1 MNSADPTIDDYLR
14 TPAHP
19 LRQTGG
25 RRSANRISDPNLPL
39 VTVYTI
45 VRNRKDTLPE
55 TIRSVLAQTYPNIE
69 YIIVDGASTDGTL
82 EVIKQFDDKID
93 LWISEPDRGGPDALN
108 KAISLAQGSIV
119 FTLSSDDWINPNFIE
134 IAVQT
139 LQKTNFDFV
148 FGNVALYELDGRL
161 DFVSKGNANYAKY
174 IKHRPPQTSNTSMVI
189 RRRCYERVGLI
200 DLSFRNGA
208 DYEWLLRLHLSGGKG
223 GYERRLTVCM
233 RKGGVSDTWYLINAL
248 EALKAL
254 KKHRLPKTRFI
265 FFASYIA
272 VRRVIWHIAKFLMP
286 DWLFRK
292 FLTIVRRSYSV
303 QPDRVITSVSSRGER
318 Q

>member
-1 MNSADPTIDDYLR
+1 VNSAAPTIDDYLR

-25 RRSANRISDPNLPL
+25 RRSANRITNPDLPL
-39 VTVYTI
+39 VTIYTI
-45 VRNRKDTLPE
+45 VRNRMDTLPQ

-119 FTLSSDDWINPNFIE
+119 FTLSSDDWINPDFIE
-134 IAVQT
+134 IAVQA
-139 LQKTNFDFV
+139 LQETNFDFV
-148 FGNVALYELDGRL
+148 FGNVASYELDGRL
-161 DFVSKGNANYAKY
+161 DFVSKGDADYAKSM
-174 IKHRPPQTSNTSMVI
+174 KHRPPRTNNTSMVI

-200 DLSFRNGA
+200 DLSFKNGA

-223 GYERRLTVCM
+223 VYERRLTVCM
-233 RKGGVSDTWYLINAL
+233 RKGGVSDTWYFINAL
-248 EALKAL
+248 EELKAL
-254 KKHRLPKTRFI
+254 KHHRLPRTRYMFYA
-265 FFASYIA
+265 FNIA
-272 VRRVIWHIAKFLMP
+272 ARRAIRHIAKFLMP
-286 DWLFRK
+286 DRLYRK
-292 FLTIVRRSYSV
+292 VMSIARRSYSIR
-303 QPDRVITSVSSRGER
+303 PD
-318 Q
+318 